1 MGIIDFGIFLASEA
15 RCRTQH
21 RPRATSYY
29 LIRGL
34 QMKTIVGI
42 AVAAALS
49 IGAAH
54 ASITGPGTGQ
64 GELIEWVVDTTTNH
78 VYARGIG
85 VDETTILPAAS
96 IISDSNAYGALQ
108 APVSTGTTLP
118 TITAD
123 SALTTFLAQNGGHDS
138 FSFGILAAG
147 SATGGATKQVPGAS
161 VVEFTSPL
169 SVAASNLNVPS
180 GTSIASLVTSV
191 GATVNTLNSTLQGA
205 NSGDVSGQFS
215 PGSTEFALYSSN
227 ITLTSALGTDVNL
240 YAITPNNSK
249 PLAGQLYTAGLVTMT
264 ADGTL
269 EEVGNTS
276 PVPLPAA
283 VWLLGSGLL
292 GLAGV
297 GRRRSV

>member
-1 MGIIDFGIFLASEA
+1 
-15 RCRTQH
+15 
-21 RPRATSYY
+21 
-29 LIRGL
+29 
-34 QMKTIVGI
+34 MKTIVGI

-54 ASITGPGTGQ
+54 ASITPPGTGQ
-64 GELIEWVVDTTTNH
+64 GELVEWVVDNTTNH

-85 VDETTILPAAS
+85 VDETSILPAAS
-96 IISDSNAYGALQ
+96 IITNSTTFDALQ
-108 APVSTGTTLP
+108 QPVSTGTTLP

-123 SALTTFLAQNGGHDS
+123 AALTTFLAQNGGHDS

-147 SATGGATKQVPGAS
+147 SGTGGATKQVPGAS
-161 VVEFTSPL
+161 VVEFTSPQ
-169 SVAASNLNVPS
+169 SIAASNLNVPS
-180 GTSIASLVTSV
+180 GTTIASLVTSV
-191 GATVNTLNSTLQGA
+191 SASVNTINSVIGTA
-205 NSGDVSGQFS
+205 KSGDVSSQFS
-215 PGSTEFALYSSN
+215 PSSPEFDLYAAS
-227 ITLTSALGTDVNL
+227 ITGVSALGTDMNL
-240 YAITPNNSK
+240 YAMTPDNTK
-249 PLAGQLYTAGLVTMT
+249 ATAGQLYTAGLVTMT